1 MRFEGR
7 AWVVAGVLAGQ
18 VRLVAEDGEMAAVLL
33 SFLFAAE
40 DFAVLG
46 AAVPRRVGARSLLD
60 GLPARVRERAL
71 AWERHVREVETGSAD
86 GAGAGVVR
94 AGYDLEAF
102 TLGQR
107 EEAKAAELTAAGMP
121 TSAVTVRRMRARY
134 RENGVWGLVDG
145 RVTRTRSALGQAD
158 ERVLAAITA
167 VLEEQRERSDGTL
180 GRLRVYAERLL
191 AERHGP
197 GVVELPSPA
206 VFARLVRALDEGE
219 KVLDGARQRRWRSAR
234 PAPPFTTVVSLAPGE
249 LVMLDSTVLDVM
261 AVLDD
266 GLTERCELTIALDV
280 ATRSICACVVRPRG
294 TRAVDA
300 AVLLAQMMVPA
311 PMRPG
316 WPEALA
322 MQQSAIPYQRLL
334 DIDRRLEG
342 AAARPVICPQTVV
355 VDHGKVFVSD
365 AFTAAC
371 AVLGV
376 SLQPA
381 PPGNPSA
388 KGHVERTFSSVNT
401 LFAQYVAGY
410 TGSDVTRRGVAVED
424 EAVWSIAQL
433 RELFEEW
440 VISGWQSRPHEG
452 LRHPLMPRQALS
464 PNEMWAALI
473 AVSGHVPVPLGRE
486 DYIELMPS
494 RRQKINDY
502 GIRIGYRTYDD
513 AALNPYRGRTSN
525 APDGLWEIHADPHS
539 PERVWVRLPE
549 GWADVPWIHR
559 TLISSPFTD
568 FTWQHVKQTV
578 AQRGSR
584 AVHEHDIALAL
595 RELLLRA
602 GAGTGSR
609 RERKVAARARAQAA
623 TGHGPAQAS
632 GTRGDG
638 RAGLLRGQEAGKRTD
653 EAEECGRPDAG
664 DAGERAKEADVQDRP
679 GAGDGAGGNA
689 AGRRSRR
696 RQRTLGASAPAQR
709 GPGEDARAPE
719 KGPGTSGRGPDLG
732 EAASGEKSAPH
743 EPPADTGD
751 TRPAPPD
758 PCGTGPAGKKPA
770 VTVYDPLQEASQ
782 W

>member
-1 MRFEGR
+1 MQQPAVGLGARVRFEGR

-18 VRLVAEDGEMAAVLL
+18 VRLVAEDGEVAAVLL
-33 SFLFAAE
+33 SLLFAAL

-46 AAVPRRVGARSLLD
+46 AAPPRRVGPRSLLD
-60 GLPARVRERAL
+60 GLPAQVRERAL
-71 AWERHVREVETGSAD
+71 AWERHVREVETGSPD
-86 GAGAGVVR
+86 GHGPNGAGVLR
-94 AGYDLEAF
+94 PEYDLEAF

-145 RVTRTRSALGQAD
+145 RITRVRSALERAD
-158 ERVLAAITA
+158 ERVLAALTV

-180 GRLRVYAERLL
+180 GRLRVYTERLL
-191 AERHGP
+191 AERHGA
-197 GVVELPSPA
+197 GVVALPSPT
-206 VFARLVRALDEGE
+206 VFTRLVRALDEGE
-219 KVLDGARQRRWRSAR
+219 KVLGSARQRRWRSAR
-234 PAPPFTTVVSLAPGE
+234 PAPPFTTAVSLAPGE

-300 AVLLAQMMVPA
+300 SVLLAQMMVPA

-322 MQQSAIPYQRLL
+322 MEGSVIPYQRLL
-334 DIDRRLEG
+334 GIDRRLEG
-342 AAARPVICPQTVV
+342 AAARPVICPRTVV

-371 AVLGV
+371 ASLGV

-388 KGHVERTFSSVNT
+388 KGHVERTFSSINT

-410 TGSDVTRRGVAVED
+410 TGSDVTRRGSAVED
-424 EAVWSIAQL
+424 EAVWSVAQM

-440 VISGWQSRPHEG
+440 VISGWQSRPHDG

-513 AALNPYRGRTSN
+513 VALNPYRGRSSS
-525 APDGLWEIHADPHS
+525 APDGLWEIHANPHA
-539 PERVWVRLPE
+539 PERVWVRLPA
-549 GWADVPWIHR
+549 GWADVPWIHH
-559 TLISSPFTD
+559 TLVTAPFTD
-568 FTWQHVKQTV
+568 FTWQHVKRTV

-584 AVHEHDIALAL
+584 VAHEHDIALAL
-595 RELLLRA
+595 RDLLQRA

-609 RERKVAARARAQAA
+609 RERTVAARARAEAA
-623 TGHGPAQAS
+623 AGPDSAQACS
-632 GTRGDG
+632 PRGDGLLYEQAVGGRAEGEGGGLGTDDGFGGGAADRHRTRRQKRVPRASDPGQQDVGQDARTPGDG
-638 RAGLLRGQEAGKRTD
+638 RAV
-653 EAEECGRPDAG
+653 GRKP
-664 DAGERAKEADVQDRP
+664 Q
-679 GAGDGAGGNA
+679 
-689 AGRRSRR
+689 
-696 RQRTLGASAPAQR
+696 LH
-709 GPGEDARAPE
+709 
-719 KGPGTSGRGPDLG
+719 
-732 EAASGEKSAPH
+732 EAADGGE
-743 EPPADTGD
+743 
-751 TRPAPPD
+751 
-758 PCGTGPAGKKPA
+758 TGPAPSTPCDAAPAGKNPA
-770 VTVYDPLQEASQ
+770 VTVYDPFQEASQ